1 MGGECCSSSRSK
13 PGRGFQQDQLRGEGL
28 QGAQYLLQPGRG
40 SQVGALG
47 LSEGP
52 KFPMGVSPGLGDSS
66 GPPAPVLPLS

>member
-1 MGGECCSSSRSK
+1 MGECCSSSSRLK
-13 PGRGFQQDQLRGEGL
+13 AGRGFQQDQLRGEGL
-28 QGAQYLLQPGRG
+28 PGTQYRLQPGRR

-52 KFPMGVSPGLGDSS
+52 DFPMDVSPGLGDSS